1 MLNVIIKNKNLGF
14 PAYLAFPKY
23 SLQTRLKIFK
33 KHKSKAAGLPAP
45 KGRLGEESLCVCVN

>member
-1 MLNVIIKNKNLGF
+1 MLNVIIKNKNLGL

-33 KHKSKAAGLPAP
+33 KTQKQGSRPACSQREAW
-45 KGRLGEESLCVCVN
+45 GGIFVCV

>member
-23 SLQTRLKIFK
+23 TLQTRLKIF
-33 KHKSKAAGLPAP
+33 
-45 KGRLGEESLCVCVN
+45 